1 MTTTTGKDK
10 NMEDLKNNQND
21 LQKKLSLISRIN
33 WDYNFTEDQV
43 LKIIE
48 DKNNDSVERINFY
61 VKSLETFTWQDL
73 VFLWGL
79 DEVDRLYTDKTR
91 RMIFSKFLREE
102 YDGVFELLR
111 NKTLSYTERSP
122 EELEEFKSALLFN
135 RRNRCKQR
143 VFSSPLLRRP

>member
-1 MTTTTGKDK
+1 MDK
-10 NMEDLKNNQND
+10 Q
-21 LQKKLSLISRIN
+21 QKLELISRIN
-33 WDYNFTEDQV
+33 WDYDFTLQEA
-43 LKIIE
+43 LNIIE
-48 DKNNDSVERINFY
+48 NKNDNSAARINFY

-73 VFLWGL
+73 VALWGL
-79 DEVDRLYTDKTR
+79 DEVDRLYTSKTR
-91 RMIFSKFLREE
+91 RMIFSKYLREE

-122 EELEEFKSALLFN
+122 EELEKFKSSLLFN